1 MSRLSEAEAGCVK
14 HHVLFG
20 VLPFLIFQILVKYF
34 PLGYNKN
41 KYGF

>member
-1 MSRLSEAEAGCVK
+1 MSRLSEAEAGCVEY
-14 HHVLFG
+14 HVLFG
-20 VLPFLIFQILVKYF
+20 VLLFLIFQILVKYF